1 MTNTS
6 PKSQGQNV
14 NLKVNSQS
22 FVPQKLKATSSDA
35 KLNTIKNTQ
44 ANQTQLINPEM
55 LAVNQ

>member
-22 FVPQKLKATSSDA
+22 FVPQKLKATISDP
-35 KLNTIKNTQ
+35 KLNTIKKNQ
-44 ANQTQLINPEM
+44 AN
-55 LAVNQ
+55 